1 MACSSSN
8 WRRSRAQGA
17 LMGDGDAGPWNNTG
31 PRMTLGLGITQG
43 LEEMLDLGLTL
54 DVCLGELP
62 VTEDLYNQIR
72 LLYVTCVRLSDGFL

>member
-1 MACSSSN
+1 
-8 WRRSRAQGA
+8 
-17 LMGDGDAGPWNNTG
+17 MGDGDAGPWNNTG
-31 PRMTLGLGITQG
+31 PRMTLGLGIMLG
-43 LEEMLDLGLTL
+43 LGITLGREEMLDLGLTL

>member
-31 PRMTLGLGITQG
+31 PRMTLGLGIT
-43 LEEMLDLGLTL
+43 LGL
-54 DVCLGELP
+54 G
-62 VTEDLYNQIR
+62 
-72 LLYVTCVRLSDGFL
+72 

>member
-1 MACSSSN
+1 
-8 WRRSRAQGA
+8 
-17 LMGDGDAGPWNNTG
+17 
-31 PRMTLGLGITQG
+31 MTLGLGITLG